1 MTNAERRDKGM
12 VYISDEQVFAEMAEC
27 KKKLK
32 KLNEIDRWEYEQIN
46 IAAKDVIPNSQ
57 NLFVIPPFY
66 CEYGTHISI
75 GKNFFA
81 NYNCVMIDVAE
92 IKIGDNCM
100 FGPNVSLYTPCHPI
114 HPITRN
120 SGYEC
125 GKSITIGNNVW
136 VGGSVCILPGVH
148 IGNNVVIGA
157 GSVVTSDIPDMVV
170 AVGNPC
176 RVIRKITDEDCRYFF
191 KREEIDDEAW
201 QNIVS
206 KTNSDFFG
214 NSFTCSNISGIKEK
228 L

>member
-12 VYISDEQVFAEMAEC
+12 VYVGDEQVFAEMAEC

-32 KLNEIDRWEYEQIN
+32 KLNEIDRWEYEKIN
-46 IAAKDVIPNSQ
+46 FVAKEVIPSSQ

-81 NYNCVMIDVAE
+81 NYNCVMIDVAP

-100 FGPNVSLYTPCHPI
+100 FGPNVSLYTAGHPI
-114 HPITRN
+114 HPATRN
-120 SGYEC
+120 SGYEY
-125 GKSITIGNNVW
+125 GKEITVGDNVW
-136 VGGSVCILPGVH
+136 IGGSVTILPGVH

-157 GSVVTSDIPDMVV
+157 GSVVSSDIPDMTV

-176 RVIRKITDEDCRYFF
+176 RVIRQITDEDKRYFY
-191 KREEIDDEAW
+191 KREEIDEEAW
-201 QNIVS
+201 QNI
-206 KTNSDFFG
+206 TQAND
-214 NSFTCSNISGIKEK
+214 KE
-228 L
+228 LFWE